1 MFRERERERVMVS
14 RKHKRAAMYKKLQ
27 LLRSIT
33 NSHAS
38 KTSII
43 LDASKY
49 IEDLKRKI
57 DEMNRDIV
65 VETVQASLPLL
76 KVEAQEKGF
85 VIEVFTERSCC
96 GLLVFILEAFEELG
110 LDVRQARVSCSD
122 RFHLEAIGAKDNQ
135 GDQEDQIDA
144 QVVKEAVLQA
154 IQCWSATSEQK

>member
-33 NSHAS
+33 NSHA
-38 KTSII
+38 
-43 LDASKY
+43 
-49 IEDLKRKI
+49 
-57 DEMNRDIV
+57 
-65 VETVQASLPLL
+65 L

>member
-1 MFRERERERVMVS
+1 MVS

-33 NSHAS
+33 NSHAQS

-57 DEMNRDIV
+57 DEMNRNIV

-85 VIEVFTERSCC
+85 VIEVFAERSCC

-122 RFHLEAIGAKDNQ
+122 RFHLEAIGARDNQ

-154 IQCWSATSEQK
+154 IQCWSETSEQK

>member
-1 MFRERERERVMVS
+1 MVS

-57 DEMNRDIV
+57 DEMNRNIV

-85 VIEVFTERSCC
+85 VIEVFAERSCC

-122 RFHLEAIGAKDNQ
+122 RFHLEAIGARDNQ

-154 IQCWSATSEQK
+154 IQCWSETSEQK

>member
-1 MFRERERERVMVS
+1 MRNWPLSMENYVGGNCR
-14 RKHKRAAMYKKLQ
+14 LQ
-27 LLRSIT
+27 
-33 NSHAS
+33 S

>member
-33 NSHAS
+33 NSHA
-38 KTSII
+38 
-43 LDASKY
+43 
-49 IEDLKRKI
+49 
-57 DEMNRDIV
+57 
-65 VETVQASLPLL
+65 QL